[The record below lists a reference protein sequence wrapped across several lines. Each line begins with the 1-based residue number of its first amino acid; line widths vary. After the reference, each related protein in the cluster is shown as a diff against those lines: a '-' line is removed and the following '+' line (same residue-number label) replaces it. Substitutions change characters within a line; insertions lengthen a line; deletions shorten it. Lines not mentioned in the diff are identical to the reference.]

1 MMLITNSQK
10 VKYFPLKF
18 RLEQNYPNPFKGRT
32 TINYHLPYRTKVR
45 LIVIDFNGRIVE
57 KLVSEEHDA
66 GIYEVEIN
74 SENLPEGIYFYQL
87 IADYHFETK
96 KMILVK

>member
-10 VKYFPLKF
+10 VQYFPLKF

-57 KLVSEEHDA
+57 KLVSEERDA